1 MWLEYPEVGGSSA
14 KVDVSYK
21 PDDASVFRLHSAAVN
36 SGDMKWVGASG
47 LRGASSVVIDIERN
61 GQYQVKLHF
70 MEPDEVGVGKRVFD
84 VSLQGKTVL
93 RELDV
98 ARVAGGSRKAIV
110 REFFVAVS
118 DQELRI
124 ELAPK
129 GERSAV
135 ISGVEWHEIP

>member
-1 MWLEYPEVGGSSA
+1 
-14 KVDVSYK
+14 
-21 PDDASVFRLHSAAVN
+21 
-36 SGDMKWVGASG
+36 
-47 LRGASSVVIDIERN
+47 VVIDIERN

-110 REFFVAVS
+110 REFSVAVS
-118 DQELRI
+118 DQNLRI